1 MLHLFFFMQTAYDD
15 SFIMGVCGEC
25 LYLILI
31 LSAPMLM
38 AALSIGLVV
47 SILQATTQVQEQTLG
62 FVPKLIVTFL
72 SLLLCSSWIGSMIG
86 SFTIRL
92 FGAIPH
98 LVVK

>member
-1 MLHLFFFMQTAYDD
+1 MGWLFFLQQTPYDD
-15 SFIMGVCGEC
+15 SFIMAVCGEA

-38 AALSIGLVV
+38 SALGIGLVV

-62 FVPKLIVTFL
+62 FVPKLVVTFL
-72 SLLLCSSWIGSMIG
+72 SLLVCSTWIGAMIG
-86 SFTIRL
+86 SYTIRL